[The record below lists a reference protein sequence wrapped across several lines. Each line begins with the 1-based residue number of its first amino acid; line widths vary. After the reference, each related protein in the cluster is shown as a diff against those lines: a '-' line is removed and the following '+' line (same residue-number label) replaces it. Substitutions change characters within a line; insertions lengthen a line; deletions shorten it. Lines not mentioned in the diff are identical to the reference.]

1 MFGFK
6 DISIDFLS
14 GHQVL
19 VWLALVSLLLM
30 SFWLYRRTNPP
41 VTLFLKTVFIF
52 LRVMAVLALCLA
64 LLEPV
69 LSYAREFKRSKKVTV
84 LIDGSS
90 SMERVEKDKSRKA
103 RLDSLLTADDFARL
117 KDQVDLKIFYFG
129 GNLAGSEKNIDRDR
143 TALGEALYELK
154 KIDLTESSDY
164 WLLFSDGKSNSGRQP
179 VEALR
184 GSKTPLFCVDMSG
197 EAANFDIGLEGVN
210 FNPVVF
216 VGQPTEVK
224 LKLNWHNAAGKNITV
239 QLADSTK
246 ILDETRLAISQE
258 GGFGDVTLSY
268 TPEEPGQKLFQV
280 KIVPQEGEETTGNNL
295 KTISVKVLKN
305 RLLILLVTD
314 HPDYE
319 VGFLRRFLHQ
329 ADKYDVVLTVT
340 GDKAGNLSGLFPVRQ
355 ADLNRY
361 DLVILHDPDPVKF
374 ETRQDM
380 LKTYLSEKG
389 GALWII
395 MGQQY
400 AGRGPVGWFNSLL
413 PYYQSQKSP
422 VEYVDFHGE
431 PSEQNLFHPV
441 VRLADDRN
449 AIREVW
455 ANLPPFKMLV
465 RCDVVDPEGVVLVM
479 ASDIRRPGDKAP
491 LLGYRRFGPGKVIA
505 SAALPFWSW
514 GFINLGFGED
524 DSNYNKFL
532 EGMISWLTVQDDFE
546 PVRVT
551 PEKEVF
557 SRGETVRFNARAYDQ
572 GFRPLPEV
580 TGTVRLESDDGRDV
594 FEKDFI
600 ESAPGQLQA
609 ELVQIPPGKYT
620 YTADLEKGGQILKT
634 NRGRLVV
641 EIFSLEEFDQS
652 GDRTGLMALS
662 SITAGGFFTYD
673 QFNEA
678 VNSMD
683 LEMVVEST
691 QKEIILWNKFWLLVI
706 FIAFLSSE
714 WIIRKINNLI

>member
-1 MFGFK
+1 R
-6 DISIDFLS
+6 I
-14 GHQVL
+14 
-19 VWLALVSLLLM
+19 
-30 SFWLYRRTNPP
+30 
-41 VTLFLKTVFIF
+41 
-52 LRVMAVLALCLA
+52 
-64 LLEPV
+64 
-69 LSYAREFKRSKKVTV
+69 KVTV
-84 LIDGSS
+84 L
-90 SMERVEKDKSRKA
+90 RLRKNTTKGKKV
-103 RLDSLLTADDFARL
+103 RQGIPLTRDT
-117 KDQVDLKIFYFG
+117 
-129 GNLAGSEKNIDRDR
+129 LAALAEWKQHRDR
-143 TALGEALYELK
+143 LG
-154 KIDLTESSDY
+154 
-164 WLLFSDGKSNSGRQP
+164 
-179 VEALR
+179 
-184 GSKTPLFCVDMSG
+184 
-197 EAANFDIGLEGVN
+197 
-210 FNPVVF
+210 
-216 VGQPTEVK
+216 
-224 LKLNWHNAAGKNITV
+224 
-239 QLADSTK
+239 
-246 ILDETRLAISQE
+246 
-258 GGFGDVTLSY
+258 
-268 TPEEPGQKLFQV
+268 
-280 KIVPQEGEETTGNNL
+280 
-295 KTISVKVLKN
+295 
-305 RLLILLVTD
+305 
-314 HPDYE
+314 
-319 VGFLRRFLHQ
+319 
-329 ADKYDVVLTVT
+329 
-340 GDKAGNLSGLFPVRQ
+340 
-355 ADLNRY
+355 
-361 DLVILHDPDPVKF
+361 
-374 ETRQDM
+374 
-380 LKTYLSEKG
+380 
-389 GALWII
+389 II